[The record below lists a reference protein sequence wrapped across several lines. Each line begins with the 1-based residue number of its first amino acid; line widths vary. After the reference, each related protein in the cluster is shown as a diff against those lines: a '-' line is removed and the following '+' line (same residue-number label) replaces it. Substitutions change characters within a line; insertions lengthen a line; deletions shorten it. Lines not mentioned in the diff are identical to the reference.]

1 MTHSDR
7 LVNWIDDY
15 PWHLYIIA
23 PKYSIVIT
31 FLLSD
36 GKLFCLLTTL
46 NRILSQSPRAYR
58 FMSTT
63 ATPLSTTENSSSA
76 ALLSDIKSQRV
87 LSRRGLCYKSPA
99 AGKTMLE
106 YAKVELFQASI
117 QIQVGGSFVKTP
129 SVSSH
134 NRFGPLAKDDPG
146 ASKTSTSPTQ
156 RTILALLKAWKKS
169 IFGHLIMFHHLPS
182 GNCGPILACLA
193 YYYIHMCVCVRI
205 NIHTYLPTYLPTYPP
220 TYVCMNIWI
229 CIYIYIFNFIYLYRC
244 VSVYIHMVAHTVF
257 ISDHLRR
264 PSGSRTLL
272 CKSGYCGCG
281 CYALHRFKP
290 EMFRRVDIFRYFFG
304 ASGFFRCYN

>member
-23 PKYSIVIT
+23 PKYSIVIP

-106 YAKVELFQASI
+106 YAKVEMFQASI

-156 RTILALLKAWKKS
+156 RTILAWLKAWKKS

-182 GNCGPILACLA
+182 GNCDPNLDMLGLLL
-193 YYYIHMCVCVRI
+193 Y
-205 NIHTYLPTYLPTYPP
+205 
-220 TYVCMNIWI
+220 TYVCV
-229 CIYIYIFNFIYLYRC
+229 C
-244 VSVYIHMVAHTVF
+244 
-257 ISDHLRR
+257 
-264 PSGSRTLL
+264 
-272 CKSGYCGCG
+272 
-281 CYALHRFKP
+281 
-290 EMFRRVDIFRYFFG
+290 E
-304 ASGFFRCYN
+304 